1 MNGSPVKFDMFNL
14 EPAIAE
20 WRQQM
25 LAAGIKTPVPLEE
38 LESHLREEI
47 ERQMKSG
54 LNEQKAFPMAVERM
68 GGGDLLKKEFKKVGG
83 LTKAQRRKA
92 VGYFYSG
99 ILGFYTLAVI
109 SAMSKY
115 NLSPNE
121 WLSGLA
127 AQTTLLGLACFA
139 WHLAPRWF
147 RLITSRRVQSAVG
160 LIGGISG
167 AIWFSI
173 FANLILPRFDF
184 TTGQLMVA
192 ILWAMVPTLVLP
204 TAAFRLLDN
213 SENHPSV
220 ITSS

>member
-1 MNGSPVKFDMFNL
+1 MFDV
-14 EPAIAE
+14 EQSIAD
-20 WRQQM
+20 WRKQM
-25 LAAGIKTPVPLEE
+25 LVAGIQTPVPLDE

-54 LNEQKAFPMAVERM
+54 MNEQKAFPIAVERI
-68 GGGDLLKKEFKKVGG
+68 GAGNLLKTEFKKNGG
-83 LTKAQRRKA
+83 MDKAQRRKA
-92 VGYFYSG
+92 AGYFYSV
-99 ILGFYTLAVI
+99 ILGCYTLAVTC
-109 SAMSKY
+109 AMFKY

-121 WLSGLA
+121 WLSGVA
-127 AQTTLLGLACFA
+127 AQTTLLGLAYLI
-139 WHLAPRWF
+139 WHLAPSWLL
-147 RLITSRRVQSAVG
+147 LITSRRTQSAVG

-204 TAAFRLLDN
+204 TTAFLLLDK
-213 SENHPSV
+213 SENQPSV